1 MSDLPNGW
9 LEVDLNDV
17 AGIVRGV
24 TYKKEAAT
32 DTPNEGFVPIL
43 RATNITGASLTFD
56 GLIYVPSKNVSTDQ
70 FLRHGDVVIASSSG
84 SKEIVGKSGAFSDGN
99 FLGSFGAFCTGV
111 RPSSSLSSSYF
122 GYYFQTP
129 SYRKSVSELSA
140 GSNINNLKT
149 GDLAAQRFHVPPF
162 AEQTRIVA
170 KLEELLSDLDA
181 GVAELKAA
189 QKKLAQYRQSLLED
203 VSQGTLLGDVHVEET
218 TLGKIVI
225 SIGQGWSPKCENHPS
240 ESPEQW
246 AVIKTTAIQPL
257 SFDGSHNKELPAN
270 LTAREYLELRDG
282 DLLVTRAGPR
292 NRVGITCLVKS
303 PRSKLI
309 LCDKAYRLKIN
320 EAKALPA
327 FVELVLNSP
336 RALQTIDTLKSGIND
351 SGLNL
356 TQDRFFTLPL
366 NLPTLQVQQLL
377 VNAFADANN
386 EICDFE
392 SVIERSLSQAA
403 AQRQNILRA
412 AFAGELVPQ
421 DPNDEPASVL
431 LERIRAERAA
441 QAKPKSRGRKKAA
454 PKFEDPTYSG

>member
-1 MSDLPNGW
+1 MSGLPKEW
-9 LEVDLNDV
+9 LEVNLRDV
-17 AGIVRGV
+17 AEIIRGV
-24 TYKKEAAT
+24 TYKKELALANPHE
-32 DTPNEGFVPIL
+32 DYTPVL
-43 RATNITGASLTFD
+43 RATNITGESLTFE
-56 GLIYVPSKNVSTDQ
+56 GLVYVPSGNVSAEQ
-70 FLRHGDVVIASSSG
+70 LLRSGDVVIASSSG
-84 SKEIVGKSGAFSDGN
+84 SKEIVGKAGTFSNED
-99 FLGSFGAFCTGV
+99 FHGSFGAFCTGI
-111 RPSSSLSSSYF
+111 RPTSFLSPGYF

-149 GDLAAQRFHVPPF
+149 GDLETQKFPIPPA

-181 GVAELKAA
+181 GLAELKAA

-240 ESPEQW
+240 ESLKQW

-257 SFDGSHNKELPAN
+257 SFDGSHNKQLPAN
-270 LTAREYLELRDG
+270 LTVREHLELQDG

-292 NRVGITCLVKS
+292 NRVGIACLVKS
-303 PRSKLI
+303 PRSRLI

-356 TQDRFFTLPL
+356 TQDRFFTLPV

-412 AFAGELVPQ
+412 AFAGQLVPQ

-431 LERIRAERAA
+431 LERIRAERAV
-441 QAKPKSRGRKKAA
+441 QAKPKARGRKKVAA
-454 PKFEDPTYSG
+454 

>member
-1 MSDLPNGW
+1 MAFTMSVAELIAADTTGLLGKSSRWERAPLAQIAEILNGAPFDSG
-9 LEVDLNDV
+9 LFSNSDGVPLARIRDV
-17 AGIVRGV
+17 LIGDTS
-24 TYKKEAAT
+24 TYY
-32 DTPNEGFVPIL
+32 
-43 RATNITGASLTFD
+43 TGPYDETY
-56 GLIYVPSKNVSTDQ
+56 II
-70 FLRHGDVVIASSSG
+70 RHGDLLVGMDGDFNSG
-84 SKEIVGKSGAFSDGN
+84 FWG
-99 FLGSFGAFCTGV
+99 L
-111 RPSSSLSSSYF
+111 RPALLNQRVCKITPDQNLYDIKLLSLALPGYLAAINANTPSVTVKHLSSKTI
-122 GYYFQTP
+122 GEIELPLP
-129 SYRKSVSELSA
+129 SR
-140 GSNINNLKT
+140 
-149 GDLAAQRFHVPPF
+149 

-170 KLEELLSDLDA
+170 KLEELLSDLEA

-203 VSQGTLLGDVHVEET
+203 VSQGTLLGDMHVEET
-218 TLGKIVI
+218 TLGEIVI

-240 ESPEQW
+240 ESTEQW

-270 LTAREYLELRDG
+270 LTAREHLELQDG

-356 TQDRFFTLPL
+356 TQDRFFTLPVK
-366 NLPTLQVQQLL
+366 LPTLQAQQLL
-377 VNAFADANN
+377 INSFADANR

-421 DPNDEPASVL
+421 DPSDEPASVL

-441 QAKPKSRGRKKAA
+441 QAKPKARGRKKVA
-454 PKFEDPTYSG
+454 P